1 MNRSLADQVFSIRN
15 EQEFESVAMEVFRY
29 QASENP
35 VYREYLRQLQRYP
48 ADLRELRQVPFLP
61 IDFFRTH
68 RVVTGPSPDAV
79 LFRSSGTTGLSG
91 SLHHVLDRKLYERSF
106 LECFR
111 LFYGD
116 PKKYCILALLPSYLE
131 RNDSSLVYMTDHL
144 IRESAHPDSGF
155 FLDKFDHLH
164 DALLRLREQ
173 AQPTLLLGVTFALLD
188 FAERFQ
194 LNWPELIVMETV
206 GMKGRRKELVRAEV
220 HQRLC
225 PAFGVSRIHSE
236 YGMTELLSQAYSSGE
251 GFFRTP
257 PWMRIVIRDP
267 NDPFETRNSGSG
279 GINVID
285 LANLYSCS
293 FLETGDLGRIAGAGS
308 FEVLGRFDHAD
319 IRGCNLLVV

>member
-1 MNRSLADQVFSIRN
+1 M
-15 EQEFESVAMEVFRY
+15 
-29 QASENP
+29 
-35 VYREYLRQLQRYP
+35 
-48 ADLRELRQVPFLP
+48 
-61 IDFFRTH
+61 
-68 RVVTGPSPDAV
+68 
-79 LFRSSGTTGLSG
+79 
-91 SLHHVLDRKLYERSF
+91 
-106 LECFR
+106 
-111 LFYGD
+111 FYGD

-144 IRESAHPDSGF
+144 IRASAHPDSGF

-194 LNWPELIVMETV
+194 LNWPELIVMETG

-251 GFFRTP
+251 GLFRTP